1 MTKKILEVAARI
13 SSTVCIIHGEEK
25 GIVEIERWKGKR
37 EKVLG
42 ISWIK
47 TSPTLNKLSCGTY
60 WEQAVRSSDGI
71 DRCLAGVAQSFF
83 RTQRLFC

>member
-42 ISWIK
+42 YQ
-47 TSPTLNKLSCGTY
+47 L
-60 WEQAVRSSDGI
+60 D
-71 DRCLAGVAQSFF
+71 
-83 RTQRLFC
+83 